1 MHQKRKYHWEN
12 AATKE
17 LFEAVMK
24 LRTTDEAHRFFR
36 DLCTP
41 EEIDEMARRWQ
52 TAKMLAEGEL
62 SYRDIADEAGVSTS
76 TVARV
81 AQWLYNGRGGYPL
94 ILRRLGLSVAEK
106 SKKK

>member
-1 MHQKRKYHWEN
+1 MYKKRPYHWEN
-12 AATKE
+12 KETKE

-24 LRTTDEAHRFFR
+24 LKSMDEAHRFFR

-52 TAKMLAEGEL
+52 VAKMLVEEKP
-62 SYRDIADEAGVSTS
+62 YREIADDVKVSTT

-81 AQWLYNGRGGYPL
+81 AHWLNFGKGGYRL
-94 ILRRLGLSVAEK
+94 VLQRLGLL
-106 SKKK
+106 